1 MLNAPRHKNE
11 GVHRSGEGGRRAHY
25 VTQWLI
31 SVTEGRESES
41 RVDGKKKK
49 KRKKKKK
56 AHRRPAT

>member
-41 RVDGKKKK
+41 RAVSYT
-49 KRKKKKK
+49 
-56 AHRRPAT
+56 HLTLPTIYSV